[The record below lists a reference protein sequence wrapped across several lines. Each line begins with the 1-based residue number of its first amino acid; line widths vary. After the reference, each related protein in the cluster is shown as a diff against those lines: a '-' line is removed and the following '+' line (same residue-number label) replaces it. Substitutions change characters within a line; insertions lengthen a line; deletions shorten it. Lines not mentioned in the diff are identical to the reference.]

1 MKRPGI
7 AFVILLALAC
17 AALTPAGQKRFSP
30 RARASQTSRIVG
42 TVLDK
47 NESRIIGAVV
57 KIENAQFSRTAASDE
72 EGVFEVEVPAG
83 TYLIT
88 VEMEGF
94 KKFELSSFRAKADAR
109 KRLSI
114 HMEVKPPASTIKIQ
128 QALF

>member
-1 MKRPGI
+1 MRRTRI

-17 AALTPAGQKRFSP
+17 AALTPAGQKRVPP
-30 RARASQTSRIVG
+30 RARTSEGSRIVG

-57 KIENAQFSRTAASDE
+57 KIENAEFSRTVASDE

-88 VEMEGF
+88 VEMDGF
-94 KKFELSSFRAKADAR
+94 KKYELSSFRARAAAR

-114 HMEVKPPASTIKIQ
+114 RMEVKPPASTIKV
-128 QALF
+128 